1 MNIICPTF
9 TERRWTLPGI
19 SIVTFGTRNMNEL
32 TLEELIE
39 KIKLRMDPYWL
50 LETLDLEF
58 SELVD
63 HLRDAIED
71 DYDNIVGELD
81 EEEDE

>member
-1 MNIICPTF
+1 
-9 TERRWTLPGI
+9 
-19 SIVTFGTRNMNEL
+19 MNEL